1 MSVQPTDERNQDGNG
16 GPGQDTAP
24 ETPESDRPDEE
35 IHQRC
40 CQ

>member
-1 MSVQPTDERNQDGNG
+1 MSVQPTDERNQDGNSG
-16 GPGQDTAP
+16 LGLDTAP
-24 ETPESDRPDEE
+24 ETQGSDRPDEE